1 MYIQSSNVMS
11 NVLTYLINSEPFFFQ
26 NIPSTN
32 ITLKFYSYSII
43 SVMYLWNHSGYKQS
57 SPLLTRICSF
67 FPPILAP
74 ESTQLPDAKDLHH
87 LSLMSGYGAHLLHG
101 FQPHFLH
108 PLNPAVS
115 TASGTSP
122 FSGGGAFVKPF
133 PSNLPLP
140 SAFAP
145 PKCLGFGIDQVS
157 VRSAAAM
164 PSVPPGAGTRA
175 RSGHTDPPLND
186 HRTFSPRVYCSV
198 RPLVLENYFK

>member
-1 MYIQSSNVMS
+1 
-11 NVLTYLINSEPFFFQ
+11 
-26 NIPSTN
+26 
-32 ITLKFYSYSII
+32 
-43 SVMYLWNHSGYKQS
+43 
-57 SPLLTRICSF
+57 
-67 FPPILAP
+67 
-74 ESTQLPDAKDLHH
+74 
-87 LSLMSGYGAHLLHG
+87 MSGYGAHLLHG

-164 PSVPPGAGTRA
+164 PSVSPGAGTRA

-198 RPLVLENYFK
+198 RPARVPNPSGRTRPARPVRHCRRPPRMNRSRAKPARTVTASGTVSARRNGARKRPDFDVSIPLPPFFGHSISGTCLTRIGTSQGRIKAPLR